1 MLLYRK
7 DEIVEKAAESN
18 QLPMGERTP
27 VQFVQDYYNE
37 DWHVKAGTLAYVKVG
52 TTPTTITESD
62 GKESVECRIIA
73 NLVAGKDTIEIP
85 AIAYEDGTLLV
96 KGEKFEPSPC
106 SEVFA
111 PPSDSDLHTM
121 MAYEEIYAKVIK
133 NEYAYDIKN
142 TIADGV
148 TILMGIVLV
157 GFGCFHM
164 IIEPD
169 SNVISAAIFIAVG
182 SICSI
187 GAFLLFWLSMVYNR
201 KETRNRKLA
210 DEKMILERELLRKDA
225 ENVQAYE
232 KGDPNGRSSF

>member
-18 QLPMGERTP
+18 QLLMCERTP
-27 VQFVQDYYNE
+27 VQFLQDYYNE
-37 DWHVKAGTLAYVKVG
+37 DWHIKAGTLAYVKVG
-52 TTPTTITESD
+52 TVLTTITESD
-62 GKESVECRIIA
+62 GKSVECRIIA
-73 NLVAGKDTIEIP
+73 NLVAGKNTIEIP
-85 AIAYEDGTLLV
+85 AIAFDDGTLLV
-96 KGEKFEPSPC
+96 KGAKRDPSPC

-111 PPSDSDLHTM
+111 PPFDGDLHTM
-121 MAYEEIYAKVIK
+121 MAYEEIYAKVVK
-133 NEYAYDIKN
+133 NEYAYDTTN

-148 TILMGIVLV
+148 TILIGIVLV
-157 GFGCFHM
+157 GFGCFR

-169 SNVISAAIFIAVG
+169 SSVISTSIFMAVG

-187 GAFLLFWLSMVYNR
+187 GAFSLFWLSMVYNH
-201 KETRNRKLA
+201 KETNRKLA